1 MTEKFCT
8 FHTVL
13 VSNFF
18 SSPQIDR
25 KLKIYSLFIFVRN
38 DRFFRIQSID
48 KKLNGGLQSKIKW
61 KLYNSYLDFQSNI
74 QSYHT
79 FANFFFFTVSNR
91 CKSWQVKSFTNQ
103 EPRGTKNGGDCQT
116 RPHDF
121 LWKFTS
127 NRWFLLWINLTKN
140 GDESKIFD
148 SSVVVNNTLTYT
160 ANQLGKSVVSPAVSQ
175 KETDLFP

>member
-103 EPRGTKNGGDCQT
+103 EPRGTKNGGDCQM

-121 LWKFTS
+121 DENLRQIDGFCCESIWRKMVTKAKFST
-127 NRWFLLWINLTKN
+127 
-140 GDESKIFD
+140 
-148 SSVVVNNTLTYT
+148 
-160 ANQLGKSVVSPAVSQ
+160 QVS
-175 KETDLFP
+175 